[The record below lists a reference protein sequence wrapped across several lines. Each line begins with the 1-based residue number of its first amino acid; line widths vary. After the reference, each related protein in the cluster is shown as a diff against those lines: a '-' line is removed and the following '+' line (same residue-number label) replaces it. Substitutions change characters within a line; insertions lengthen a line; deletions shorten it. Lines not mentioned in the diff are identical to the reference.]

1 MPGSSKKAELF
12 IMQLLWKLV
21 SMLQHMAEKAARVSV
36 QLLPPVM
43 VSLASC
49 RREGRKARMRNTL
62 SVRKQ
67 ESSLLMT
74 PVNLIGFN
82 FILHNDPKYLWN

>member
-12 IMQLLWKLV
+12 VMQLLWKLV
-21 SMLQHMAEKAARVSV
+21 SMLQYMAEKAVKVSV

-43 VSLASC
+43 VFLASC
-49 RREGRKARMRNTL
+49 RREGRKARTRNTPL
-62 SVRKQ
+62 VRKQ
-67 ESSLLMT
+67 ESSLLMAL
-74 PVNLIGFN
+74 VNLIGFN